1 MFDGDRVGVSEGICE
16 VELDV
21 VFEDR
26 SEGVS
31 EGESER
37 LSGRGSKGKSVG
49 ELVEVGR
56 GVCAGVGSCGSEQ
69 TGSPSATYHTS
80 LCLFNSFKGLRTRNE
95 EET

>member
-37 LSGRGSKGKSVG
+37 LSGRGSKGKSVS
-49 ELVEVGR
+49 ELVGVGR